1 MHFYL
6 AVQIVD
12 EWEIL
17 QKNPEMFPLEQQD
30 FNSTTQLRFPLL
42 ILIWILLE
50 TSYPGVTSD
59 AEQAFLECCSPNLQ
73 GLESIQTTGRFVHVN
88 SLVCLWWP

>member
-42 ILIWILLE
+42 ILI
-50 TSYPGVTSD
+50 
-59 AEQAFLECCSPNLQ
+59 
-73 GLESIQTTGRFVHVN
+73 
-88 SLVCLWWP
+88 